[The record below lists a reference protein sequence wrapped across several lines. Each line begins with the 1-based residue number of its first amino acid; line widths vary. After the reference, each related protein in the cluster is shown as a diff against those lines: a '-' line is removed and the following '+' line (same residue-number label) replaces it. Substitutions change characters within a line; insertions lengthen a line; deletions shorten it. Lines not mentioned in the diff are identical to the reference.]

1 MFKDIAAVL
10 VRSRATVVEDLAGL
24 VALFVLLYGALSLT
38 GAA

>member
-1 MFKDIAAVL
+1 MFKDVAAVL
-10 VRSRATVVEDLAGL
+10 ARSRATVVEDLAGM

>member
-10 VRSRATVVEDLAGL
+10 ARSRATVVEDLAGM